1 VRTFMHKARLTPI
14 EDHAMPMPEPVKL
27 VVRAVELR
35 VRQVHLRLPFRFGA
49 NTLTSCPQLFARVT
63 VELDGAR
70 KAQGFA
76 AELMV
81 PKWFDKR
88 VAFTAEDNISHL
100 ALATRAAANAYLNDA
115 PATSFGLF
123 ARHYPQLLRLGQG
136 QGLTEL
142 STAFGQ
148 AVIDRAVIDA
158 ICHAQNA
165 SFFDAARLNLLG
177 LCDSSVVP
185 DMAGWD
191 WSAWLATLCPLHSVH
206 ARHTVGLIDDL
217 DAMKFGADGL
227 PISLRAVIDRYGHQY
242 FKIKLGGDP
251 ASDMKRLHA
260 VLSVLDDA
268 VGEYCYTVD
277 GNEQYSSMSSLN
289 ELLAGLRTIKAPI
302 YIEQPVPREMT
313 AWADLPANPV
323 APLLIDEADGT
334 LDSFLQARGKGWTG
348 VSSKACKGVYKS
360 LINRARCQRWNA
372 HAGQDKYFM
381 SAEDLTCQA
390 GLAVQQDL
398 ALVALLG
405 ITHSERNGHHF
416 GNGFGLA
423 PAGEQHAFASA
434 HPDLYELH
442 GDVARLRIHQ
452 GSIAL
457 DTLFSPGYAHS
468 AEPDWLATEPL
479 PH

>member
-1 VRTFMHKARLTPI
+1 MRKARLTPT
-14 EDHAMPMPEPVKL
+14 EDHAMPAPVLVKL
-27 VVRAVELR
+27 TVRAVELR
-35 VRQVHLRLPFRFGA
+35 VRQVRLRLPFRFGA
-49 NTLTSCPQLFARVT
+49 NTLTTCPQLFVRVT

-88 VAFTAEDNISHL
+88 VEFTAEDNISHL
-100 ALATRAAANAYLNDA
+100 ALATRSAANAYLNDA
-115 PATSFGLF
+115 PATAFGLF
-123 ARHYPQLLRLGQG
+123 ARHYAQLLQG
-136 QGLTEL
+136 GRERGLTDL

-148 AVIDRAVIDA
+148 AVVDRAVIDA
-158 ICHAQNA
+158 VCSAQNA

-177 LCDSSVVP
+177 LCDSNVVP
-185 DMAGWD
+185 DMVGWD
-191 WSAWLATLCPLHSVH
+191 WSAWLAALRPLRSVH
-206 ARHTVGLIDDL
+206 ARHTVGLIDEL
-217 DAMKFGADGL
+217 DAMNFGADGL

-242 FKIKLGGDP
+242 FKIKLGGDA
-251 ASDMKRLHA
+251 ASDMRRLHA

-268 VGEYCYTVD
+268 VGQYRYTVD
-277 GNEQYSSMSSLN
+277 GNEQYPSMSSLN
-289 ELLAGLRTIKAPI
+289 ELLAGLHTLKAPM
-302 YIEQPVPREMT
+302 YIEQPVPRELS
-313 AWADLPANPV
+313 ASADLPTNPV
-323 APLLIDEADGT
+323 APLLMDEADGT
-334 LDSFLQARGKGWTG
+334 LDSFLQARDKGWTG

-372 HAGQDKYFM
+372 EAGQDKYFM

-416 GNGFGLA
+416 GSGFGSA
-423 PAGEQHAFASA
+423 PVAEQRAFADA

-442 GDVARLRIHQ
+442 GDAARLRIQH

-457 DTLFSPGYAHS
+457 DTLFATGYAHR